1 MDVKDTLSLEK
12 QSQDLINLLRK
23 KWEKEGFYFKK
34 DLDLKAKTDSLKI
47 NPLVNHQKLLDFIYY
62 DDWISFWNRSMRNFE
77 EDLFEQIQFIHR
89 NRLDVIFKKHQ
100 SEVLK
105 LLNELKSFNKSAL
118 EKYSHSFSH
127 LDSTIIFWESLS
139 EMQWNVNEIDFNFFK
154 EKYNTIIIGKGEA
167 RGEGTDYYCKI
178 LLNYGIGRVDSIN
191 KTRIGAD
198 FAKNIPVP
206 LGNLFSKNKKSKLYY
221 RDLLEKSLIILTS
234 YGFFIREK
242 KKGQEDSFHPTLFLR
257 MHEDIFTKGFNIEE
271 YFSDLN
277 TISLNKFSTN
287 YCNLNNIE
295 LEHSSEIK
303 RNLSIYIDKL
313 IECYKAKFTASQ
325 FHLAHKL
332 AANESGIVLVK
343 KVPQKT
349 HDF

>member
-12 QSQDLINLLRK
+12 QSQDLINLLRE
-23 KWEKEGFYFKK
+23 KWINGGFYFKK
-34 DLDLKAKTDSLKI
+34 GFNVNAKTDSLKI
-47 NPLVNHQKLLDFIYY
+47 NPLIDHQKHLDFVLYE
-62 DDWISFWNRSMRNFE
+62 DWISFWSGSMRNLE

-105 LLNELKSFNKSAL
+105 LLNELKSFNNSAL
-118 EKYSHSFSH
+118 EKYSHSFSR
-127 LDSTIIFWESLS
+127 LDSTIFFWNSLS
-139 EMQWNVNEIDFNFFK
+139 EMQWNVHEIDFNFFK

-167 RGEGTDYYCKI
+167 RGEGTDYYCRKLI
-178 LLNYGIGRVDSIN
+178 LYAIGRVDSIN

-198 FAKNIPVP
+198 FAKNIAVP
-206 LGNLFSKNKKSKLYY
+206 LGNLFGKNKKSKLYY
-221 RDLLEKSLIILTS
+221 RDLLEKSLNILTS

-287 YCNLNNIE
+287 YCNLNNIK

-332 AANESGIVLVK
+332 AEHSSGIVLLK
-343 KVPQKT
+343 KAPQKP